1 MTKTLDA
8 DKIGSKNLKLN
19 ADNIKSVLVKNTK
32 IMSRLK
38 VFKAKTI
45 FKQKEAKK
53 LAAEEKALELSKPKK
68 KIDPKKSPVGG
79 GSMLDKLLEAGVF
92 LLAAQL
98 GNVYGE
104 LIKNFKEPIA
114 KIGEVLENFS
124 KGYFA
129 ILAKI
134 REFFGGEKS
143 KIEQDMATVDA
154 KSAELQIDKDES
166 DALAEQGL
174 SEYDTAQADLD
185 ALNPQEIDD
194 AVGELKDEEEEEGGE
209 LEEAEEGGEATEAE
223 VEGGEVED
231 GSDLGEVESG
241 TEEEAEEGVVEGM
254 QENPDVPKMNEGG
267 ESGKAGNGGSNIKD
281 SIPTLL
287 TPGEF
292 VLKRKIAEA
301 IGYDKLN
308 EINALQ
314 PPSVAQKKLDDISM
328 LNTKVGNKKDTV
340 IINRTQVINTPTPVQ
355 V

>member
-1 MTKTLDA
+1 MTKTADA

-79 GSMLDKLLEAGVF
+79 RSLLDKLLEASVF
-92 LLAAQL
+92 YVIGGLA
-98 GNVYGE
+98 NVYGE

-194 AVGELKDEEEEEGGE
+194 AAGELKDEEEEEGGE
-209 LEEAEEGGEATEAE
+209 LEVAEEGGEATEAE

-241 TEEEAEEGVVEGM
+241 AEEEAEEGVVEGM

-267 ESGKAGNGGSNIKD
+267 ESGKAGDGGSNIKD

-287 TPGEF
+287 SPGEF
-292 VLKRKIAEA
+292 VFKRKIAEA

>member
-134 REFFGGEKS
+134 GEFFGGEKS

-209 LEEAEEGGEATEAE
+209 LEEAEEGGEATETE

-267 ESGKAGNGGSNIKD
+267 ESGKAGDGGSNIKD

-287 TPGEF
+287 SPGEF
-292 VLKRKIAEA
+292 VFKRKIAEA
-301 IGYDKLN
+301 IGYDRLN
-308 EINALQ
+308 EINAFQ
-314 PPSVAQKKLDDISM
+314 PGSVSQKKLDDISV

-340 IINRTQVINTPTPVQ
+340 IINRTQVVNTPTPVQ

>member
-1 MTKTLDA
+1 MTKTVDA

-38 VFKAKTI
+38 TFKAKTI

-68 KIDPKKSPVGG
+68 KIDPKKSPIGG
-79 GSMLDKLLEAGVF
+79 RSLLDKLLEASVF
-92 LLAAQL
+92 YVIGGLA
-98 GNVYGE
+98 NVYGE
-104 LIKNFKEPIA
+104 LIKAFKEPIA

-241 TEEEAEEGVVEGM
+241 TEEETEEGVVEGM

-267 ESGKAGNGGSNIKD
+267 ESGKAGSGGSNIKD

-301 IGYDKLN
+301 IGYDRLN
-308 EINALQ
+308 EINAFQ
-314 PPSVAQKKLDDISM
+314 PGSVTQKKLDDVAM

>member
-1 MTKTLDA
+1 MTKTLDT

-38 VFKAKTI
+38 TFKAKTI

-53 LAAEEKALELSKPKK
+53 IAAEEKALELSKPKK
-68 KIDPKKSPVGG
+68 KIDPKKSPLGG

-92 LLAAQL
+92 LLVGGL
-98 GNVYGE
+98 GNFLAE
-104 LIKNFKEPIA
+104 IIKNFKEPIA
-114 KIGEVLENFS
+114 KIGEIIENYI

-129 ILAKI
+129 LVGKI
-134 REFFGGEKS
+134 REFFGGDKN
-143 KIEQDMATVDA
+143 KIEQDMATIDA
-154 KSAELQIDKDES
+154 KVSEQQADKEES
-166 DALAEQGL
+166 EALAEQAL
-174 SEYDTAQADLD
+174 SEYDSVQADVD
-185 ALNPQEIDD
+185 ALNPEEIDD
-194 AVGELKDEEEEEGGE
+194 AVGELEIQDEKEGE
-209 LEEAEEGGEATEAE
+209 LEAAEEGGEATEAE

-231 GSDLGEVESG
+231 GSDLGEVEG
-241 TEEEAEEGVVEGM
+241 GDTEQETQEGVVEGM

-267 ESGKAGNGGSNIKD
+267 ESGKAGDGGSNVED

-287 TPGEF
+287 SPGEF
-292 VLKRKIAEA
+292 VFKRKIAEA
-301 IGYDKLN
+301 IGYNRLN

-314 PPSVAQKKLDDISM
+314 PGSVTQKKLDDISM

>member
-209 LEEAEEGGEATEAE
+209 LEEAEEGGEATETE

-267 ESGKAGNGGSNIKD
+267 ESGKAGDGGSNIKD

-287 TPGEF
+287 SPGEF
-292 VLKRKIAEA
+292 VFKRKIAEA
-301 IGYDKLN
+301 IGYDRLN
-308 EINALQ
+308 EINAFQ
-314 PPSVAQKKLDDISM
+314 PGSVSQKKLDDISV

-340 IINRTQVINTPTPVQ
+340 IINRTQVVNTPTPVQ

>member
-1 MTKTLDA
+1 MTKTADA

-79 GSMLDKLLEAGVF
+79 RSLLDKLLEASVF
-92 LLAAQL
+92 YVIGGLA
-98 GNVYGE
+98 NVYGE

-185 ALNPQEIDD
+185 ALNPQEIDE
-194 AVGELKDEEEEEGGE
+194 AVGELKDDEEEEGGE
-209 LEEAEEGGEATEAE
+209 LEEAEEGGEATETE

-241 TEEEAEEGVVEGM
+241 TEEETEEGVVEGM
-254 QENPDVPKMNEGG
+254 QQNPDVPKMNEGG
-267 ESGKAGNGGSNIKD
+267 ESGKAGDGGSNIKD

-287 TPGEF
+287 SPGEF
-292 VLKRKIAEA
+292 VFKRKIAEA
-301 IGYDKLN
+301 IGYDRLN
-308 EINALQ
+308 EINAFQ
-314 PPSVAQKKLDDISM
+314 PGSVSQKKLDDISM

-340 IINRTQVINTPTPVQ
+340 IINRTQVVNTPTPVQ